1 MGETCSKIHFRKL
14 MMKKIRM
21 LYLENLLETS
31 QEELVSINIVM
42 EQLIQQVDTLQRLQM
57 NC

>member
-1 MGETCSKIHFRKL
+1 
-14 MMKKIRM
+14 M